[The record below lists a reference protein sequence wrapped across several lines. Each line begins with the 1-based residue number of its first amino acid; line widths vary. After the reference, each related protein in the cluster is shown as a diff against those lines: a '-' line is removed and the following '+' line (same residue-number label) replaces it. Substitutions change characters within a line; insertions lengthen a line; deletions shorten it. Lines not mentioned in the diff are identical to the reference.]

1 MKRIV
6 PFTALVLTFYWLVG
20 AGSTYIAFVN
30 GGIIT
35 MSAGDQRAEAVLVA
49 DDRIV
54 SVGSTA
60 KIQSLMPDGTRVIDL
75 QGKTLLPGFVDA
87 HSHFPSSGLT
97 TLGIDLAPSPVGVT
111 DTLSSLL
118 TQIEQA
124 VDEQTDGSWI
134 IGFNYDDSSLD
145 IRRHPSRQ
153 EIDRISPDNPVYL
166 WHRSGHMGVANSRA
180 LELLGITALSVST
193 PDGHIERDAAGQLTG
208 LLQEHAAPPLVD
220 LLKFTPKTKWF
231 NVLLSARDEYLAAG
245 VTTIQNGYAGKGMI
259 YLLRGLQAVRILPQ
273 RIVVWPAH
281 AKFGSQMEMLELFE
295 RNTLRDGPKF
305 RLGAI
310 KLIVDGSPQGR
321 TAWLRE
327 PYLTET
333 NGVRDNGK
341 AAVDVKLLQHLVRGY
356 HRAGKPIALH
366 GNGSA
371 AIDAI
376 ITAVQL
382 AQGEFPDP
390 DIRHILVHGQTVQ
403 PDQLESLA
411 ELGMG
416 VSFFPSHTYY
426 WGDWYRQVLFGE
438 VRAAY
443 ISPLASA
450 RDAGVRF
457 SVHTDAPVTPI
468 DQLQVAWSAHQRKTL
483 SGAVVGAEE
492 SISILE
498 ALRAMTIDAAWQ
510 NGLEADIGSIEVGKL
525 ADFVVMS
532 DDPTTVDDIRRV
544 QIETVYIGAKE
555 VYRINKH

>member
-6 PFTALVLTFYWLVG
+6 LFTALVLTFYWLVG
-20 AGSTYIAFVN
+20 AGSTYVAFVN

-35 MSAGDQRAEAVLVA
+35 MSAANQRAEAVLVA

-54 SVGSTA
+54 AVGSAA

-97 TLGIDLAPSPVGVT
+97 TLGINLAPSPVGGT

-118 TQIEQA
+118 MQVEQA
-124 VDEQTDGSWI
+124 VGEQADGSWI

-145 IRRHPSRQ
+145 IQRHPTRQ
-153 EIDRISPDNPVYL
+153 EIDRIAPDNPVYL

-180 LELLGITALSVST
+180 LEVLGISALSVST
-193 PDGHIERDAAGQLTG
+193 PEGHVERDASGQLTG

-245 VTTIQNGYAGKGMI
+245 VTTIQNGYAGKGMT
-259 YLLRGLQAVRILPQ
+259 YLLRALQMLKILPQ

-281 AKFGSQMEMLELFE
+281 DKFDNQKAMLEFFE
-295 RNTLRDGPKF
+295 RDTLSDESVF

-333 NGVRDNGK
+333 NGVRDNGS
-341 AAVDVKLLQHLVRGY
+341 AAMDIKFLQHLVRGY
-356 HRAGKPIALH
+356 HRAGRQLALH

-382 AQGEFPDP
+382 AQSEFPDS
-390 DIRHILVHGQTVQ
+390 DLRHILVHGQTVQ

-411 ELGMG
+411 ALGMG
-416 VSFFPSHTYY
+416 VSFFPSHTYF

-438 VRAAY
+438 ERTAY

-450 RDAGVRF
+450 SNAGVRF
-457 SVHTDAPVTPI
+457 SLHTDAPVTPI
-468 DQLQVAWSAHQRKTL
+468 DQLQVAWSANQRKTL
-483 SGAVVGAEE
+483 TGAVVGAEE
-492 SISILE
+492 SISILH

-510 NGLEADIGSIEVGKL
+510 NGLEADRGSIEVGKL

-532 DDPTTVDDIRRV
+532 EDPTTVDDIRQV

-555 VYRINKH
+555 MYRKNSH

>member
-1 MKRIV
+1 
-6 PFTALVLTFYWLVG
+6 
-20 AGSTYIAFVN
+20 
-30 GGIIT
+30 
-35 MSAGDQRAEAVLVA
+35 MSAANQRAEAVLVV

-54 SVGSTA
+54 AVGSAA

-97 TLGIDLAPSPVGVT
+97 TLGINLAPSPVGGT

-118 TQIEQA
+118 TQVEQA
-124 VDEQTDGSWI
+124 VGEQADGSWI

-145 IRRHPSRQ
+145 IQRHPTRQ
-153 EIDRISPDNPVYL
+153 EIDRIAPDNPVYL

-180 LELLGITALSVST
+180 LEVLGISALTVST
-193 PDGHIERDAAGQLTG
+193 PEGHVERDASGRLTG

-259 YLLRGLQAVRILPQ
+259 YLLRALQMLKILPQ

-281 AKFGSQMEMLELFE
+281 DKFENQKAMLEFFE
-295 RNTLRDGPKF
+295 RDTLSDETEF

-333 NGVRDNGK
+333 NGVRDNGS
-341 AAVDVKLLQHLVRGY
+341 AAMDIKFLQHLVRGY
-356 HRAGKPIALH
+356 HRAGRQLALH

-382 AQGEFPDP
+382 AQREFPDS
-390 DIRHILVHGQTVQ
+390 DLRHILVHGQTVQ
-403 PDQLESLA
+403 PDQLLSLI
-411 ELGMG
+411 
-416 VSFFPSHTYY
+416 H
-426 WGDWYRQVLFGE
+426 
-438 VRAAY
+438 
-443 ISPLASA
+443 I
-450 RDAGVRF
+450 
-457 SVHTDAPVTPI
+457 
-468 DQLQVAWSAHQRKTL
+468 
-483 SGAVVGAEE
+483 
-492 SISILE
+492 
-498 ALRAMTIDAAWQ
+498 
-510 NGLEADIGSIEVGKL
+510 
-525 ADFVVMS
+525 
-532 DDPTTVDDIRRV
+532 
-544 QIETVYIGAKE
+544 
-555 VYRINKH
+555 